1 LKWRELPISLRL
13 APALGRETKNGEA
26 I

>member
-13 APALGRETKNGEA
+13 APVLGRETKNGEA

>member
-1 LKWRELPISLRL
+1 LRLRELPISLRL
-13 APALGRETKNGEA
+13 APALAKETRNGEA